1 MQEANITVYG
11 APWCPD
17 CRRSKQFLGEQRIP
31 YLWVDID
38 EDEEGRN
45 RVQAL
50 NDGKQIIPTVVFQ
63 DGSILVEPS
72 NADLAAKLG
81 ISPKA
86 KREFYDLIVIGGGP
100 AGLSA
105 ALYAAREGI
114 ETLIIERSGVG
125 GQAGTTERIDSYPGF
140 AQGIGGAELA
150 DAMREHA
157 ERFEVEI
164 LPAQTVTSI
173 EAQGDYKMIS
183 TESGDSYCGRS
194 LLLTPGA
201 TYRRLNVPGEEDL
214 IGAGIHFCATCDGPF
229 YKGQELLV
237 VGGGNSGV
245 EEGLF
250 LTKFATKVTIL
261 EVGERLRA
269 SQILQEKAASH
280 PQIEVRLN
288 TTVVEFKG
296 DGKLSSVVIKDTA
309 TGETAEITPGAVFV
323 FIGLLPNT
331 AFVKDSVDLD
341 QWGAISTS
349 PTMET
354 SLEGVFAAGD
364 ARSGSTKQVAL
375 AVGEGATAALM
386 IRQYLERTQGSR
398 AYKGE
403 GTLSSPPSRGR
414 VREGA
419 YPTRTHGP
427 VIRKRR

>member
-1 MQEANITVYG
+1 MVPLG

-38 EDEEGRN
+38 EDEEGRT

-50 NDGKQIIPTVVFQ
+50 NDGKQIIPTIVFQ

-125 GQAGTTERIDSYPGF
+125 GQAGTTERIDNYPGF

-364 ARSGSTKQVAL
+364 ARSGSTKQVAS

-398 AYKGE
+398 AYKGD
-403 GTLSSPPSRGR
+403 
-414 VREGA
+414 
-419 YPTRTHGP
+419 
-427 VIRKRR
+427 

>member
-50 NDGKQIIPTVVFQ
+50 NDGKQIIPTIVFQ

-105 ALYAAREGI
+105 VLYAAREGI

-125 GQAGTTERIDSYPGF
+125 GQAGTTERIDNYPGF

-364 ARSGSTKQVAL
+364 ARSGSTKQVAS

-398 AYKGE
+398 AYKGD
-403 GTLSSPPSRGR
+403 
-414 VREGA
+414 
-419 YPTRTHGP
+419 
-427 VIRKRR
+427 

>member
-31 YLWVDID
+31 YIWVDID
-38 EDEEGRN
+38 EDEEGRK
-45 RVQAL
+45 RVQAV
-50 NDGKQIIPTVVFQ
+50 NDGKQIIPTIVFQ

-114 ETLIIERSGVG
+114 ETLIIERSGIG
-125 GQAGTTERIDSYPGF
+125 GQAGTTERIDNYPGF

-157 ERFEVEI
+157 ERFDVEI

-183 TESGDSYCGRS
+183 TESGDTYCSRS

-237 VGGGNSGV
+237 LGGGNSGV

-296 DGKLSSVVIKDTA
+296 EGKLSSVVIKNTA
-309 TGETAEITPGAVFV
+309 TGETEEITPGAVFV

-341 QWGAISTS
+341 QWGSISTS

-364 ARSGSTKQVAL
+364 ARSGSTKQVAS

-398 AYKGE
+398 AYKGD
-403 GTLSSPPSRGR
+403 
-414 VREGA
+414 
-419 YPTRTHGP
+419 
-427 VIRKRR
+427 

>member
-17 CRRSKQFLGEQRIP
+17 CRRSKQFLGEQSIP
-31 YLWVDID
+31 YLWMDID

-50 NDGKQIIPTVVFQ
+50 NDGKQIIPTIVFQ
-63 DGSILVEPS
+63 VGSILVEPS

-125 GQAGTTERIDSYPGF
+125 GQAGTTERIDNYPGF

-183 TESGDSYCGRS
+183 TESGDPYCGRS

-229 YKGQELLV
+229 YKGQELLL

-364 ARSGSTKQVAL
+364 ARSGSTKQVAS

-398 AYKGE
+398 AYKGD
-403 GTLSSPPSRGR
+403 
-414 VREGA
+414 
-419 YPTRTHGP
+419 
-427 VIRKRR
+427 

>member
-31 YLWVDID
+31 YIWVDID
-38 EDEEGRN
+38 EDEEGRKQ
-45 RVQAL
+45 VQAV
-50 NDGKQIIPTVVFQ
+50 NDGKQIIPTIVFQ

-72 NADLAAKLG
+72 NAELAAKLG

-125 GQAGTTERIDSYPGF
+125 GQAGTTERIDNYPGF

-157 ERFEVEI
+157 EQFDVEI
-164 LPAQTVTSI
+164 LQAQTVTSI

-183 TESGDSYCGRS
+183 TESGDSYCSRS

-269 SQILQEKAASH
+269 SQILQEKAARH

-296 DGKLSSVVIKDTA
+296 EGKLSSVVIKNTA
-309 TGETAEITPGAVFV
+309 TGETEEITPGAVFV
-323 FIGLLPNT
+323 FIGLLLNT
-331 AFVKDSVDLD
+331 AFVKGSVDLD
-341 QWGAISTS
+341 HWGSISTS

-364 ARSGSTKQVAL
+364 ARSGSTKQVAS

-398 AYKGE
+398 AYKGD
-403 GTLSSPPSRGR
+403 
-414 VREGA
+414 
-419 YPTRTHGP
+419 
-427 VIRKRR
+427 

>member
-31 YLWVDID
+31 YIWVDID
-38 EDEEGRN
+38 EDEEGRK
-45 RVQAL
+45 RVQAV
-50 NDGKQIIPTVVFQ
+50 NDGKQIIPTIVFQ

-114 ETLIIERSGVG
+114 ETLIIERSGIG
-125 GQAGTTERIDSYPGF
+125 GQAGTTERIDNYPGF

-157 ERFEVEI
+157 ERFDVEI

-183 TESGDSYCGRS
+183 TESGDTYCSRS
-194 LLLTPGA
+194 LLLAPGA

-296 DGKLSSVVIKDTA
+296 EGKLSSVVIKNTA
-309 TGETAEITPGAVFV
+309 TGETEEITPGAVFV

-341 QWGAISTS
+341 QWGSISTS

-364 ARSGSTKQVAL
+364 ARSGSTKQVAS

-398 AYKGE
+398 AYKGD
-403 GTLSSPPSRGR
+403 
-414 VREGA
+414 
-419 YPTRTHGP
+419 
-427 VIRKRR
+427 

>member
-1 MQEANITVYG
+1 MQEPNITVFG

-31 YLWVDID
+31 FVWVDID
-38 EDEEGRN
+38 QDEEGRK
-45 RVQAL
+45 RVQEV
-50 NDGKQIIPTVVFQ
+50 NGGKQIIPTIVFQ

-72 NADLAAKLG
+72 NAELAAKLG
-81 ISPKA
+81 INPKA
-86 KREFYDLIVIGGGP
+86 KREFYDLIVVGGGP
-100 AGLSA
+100 SGLSA

-125 GQAGTTERIDSYPGF
+125 GQAGTTERIDNYPGF
-140 AQGIGGAELA
+140 AEGIGGAELA
-150 DAMREHA
+150 DAMRAHA
-157 ERFEVEI
+157 ERFDVEI
-164 LPAQTVTSI
+164 LPAQAVTKI
-173 EAQGDYKMIS
+173 EVNGDYKMVA

-194 LLLTPGA
+194 VLLTPGA
-201 TYRRLNVPGEEDL
+201 TYRRLNVPGEDDL
-214 IGAGIHFCATCDGPF
+214 IGAGIHFYATCDGPF
-229 YKGQELLV
+229 YKGKELVV

-296 DGKLSSVVIKDTA
+296 DGKLESLVIKDVKTE
-309 TGETAEITPGAVFV
+309 ETEVLNPAAVFV

-331 AFVKDSVDLD
+331 GFVKDSVDLD
-341 QWGAISTS
+341 QWGSIATS

-364 ARSGSTKQVAL
+364 ARAGSTKQVAS

-398 AYKGE
+398 AYKGD
-403 GTLSSPPSRGR
+403 
-414 VREGA
+414 
-419 YPTRTHGP
+419 
-427 VIRKRR
+427 

>member
-50 NDGKQIIPTVVFQ
+50 NDGKQIIPTIVFQ

-125 GQAGTTERIDSYPGF
+125 GQAGTTERIDNYPGF

-173 EAQGDYKMIS
+173 EPQGDYKMIS

-364 ARSGSTKQVAL
+364 ARSGSTKQVAS

-398 AYKGE
+398 AYKGD
-403 GTLSSPPSRGR
+403 
-414 VREGA
+414 
-419 YPTRTHGP
+419 
-427 VIRKRR
+427 